1 MNCYYVHYEVK
12 WLRQH
17 MRMIHPVE
25 AESAEEAIK
34 LCKTARPGS
43 YDHQVNESRQ
53 GRGIQHRTSIRD
65 ISTCRD
71 R

>member
-12 WLRQH
+12 RLRQH

-25 AESAEEAIK
+25 AESADEAIK
-34 LCKTARPGS
+34 LCKAARPGS
-43 YDHQVNESRQ
+43 YDHRVNESRQ
-53 GRGIQHRTSIRD
+53 GRPRPSGVIGD
-65 ISTCRD
+65 IMTREN